1 MAYKGSRGWT
11 RDRYCVTHSSAA
23 SARDS
28 GNRRPLGAVPSH
40 AITWPRVP
48 PNHGLG
54 EESCLFC
61 LVGLSSLLLGRPCR
75 TCVTRGLLAL
85 AGPQPP
91 SALFKVGTPTFDPLP
106 STCVKASKF
115 TPLVRSFQLLS
126 WKDEVCVPVPEPP
139 QTPITNA
146 SDQLRDMSRC
156 EVILGR
162 PLGTDSLI
170 TNDVTRLGS
179 VPTPYY

>member
-61 LVGLSSLLLGRPCR
+61 LVGLSSLLLGGR
-75 TCVTRGLLAL
+75 VGLASHEVYWLL
-85 AGPQPP
+85 QDHSRLQPY
-91 SALFKVGTPTFDPLP
+91 
-106 STCVKASKF
+106 SK
-115 TPLVRSFQLLS
+115 
-126 WKDEVCVPVPEPP
+126 
-139 QTPITNA
+139 
-146 SDQLRDMSRC
+146 
-156 EVILGR
+156 
-162 PLGTDSLI
+162 
-170 TNDVTRLGS
+170 
-179 VPTPYY
+179 